1 MKCSTRFSVRARGSR
16 PFRRSST
23 KRGSRVARRPN
34 FVAGIPVRRRKTSIF
49 RMSMDSSGES
59 LSNRWSR
66 AKSYLSRKNTS
77 YRRAARSYRR
87 KSAMDP
93 RERLAELARERG
105 SSLAALSRML
115 GRNSTYLQ
123 QFITKGSPRKLEEA
137 DRRKLAQFF
146 GVSESELGAPEDLS
160 YDSRGDWVEVPRL
173 PLEASAGPGAVGAA
187 EIPFDAFRF
196 SRRWLREQ
204 GLEPAMLSSI
214 RVLGDSMDPLL
225 RDGDEILVDRTPRPF
240 REGVHVVRLGEALH
254 VKLLQAV
261 PPGRLRL
268 ISQNPAYE
276 PVEVAMGDVDIVGRV
291 VWKGGRL

>member
-1 MKCSTRFSVRARGSR
+1 
-16 PFRRSST
+16 
-23 KRGSRVARRPN
+23 
-34 FVAGIPVRRRKTSIF
+34 
-49 RMSMDSSGES
+49 
-59 LSNRWSR
+59 
-66 AKSYLSRKNTS
+66 
-77 YRRAARSYRR
+77 
-87 KSAMDP
+87 MDP
-93 RERLAELARERG
+93 RERLAGLARERG

-123 QFITKGSPRKLEEA
+123 QFLTKGSPRKLEEA

-146 GVSESELGAPEDLS
+146 GVSEAELGASEDIS
-160 YDSRGDWVEVPRL
+160 YEPSVDWVEVPRL

-187 EIPFDAFRF
+187 EMAFDAFRF

-204 GLEPAMLSSI
+204 GLEPALLSSI
-214 RVLGDSMDPLL
+214 RVLGDSMDPML

-261 PPGRLRL
+261 PPDRLRL
-268 ISQNPAYE
+268 ISKNAAYE
-276 PVEVAMGDVDIVGRV
+276 PVEVPMADVDVVGRV

>member
-1 MKCSTRFSVRARGSR
+1 
-16 PFRRSST
+16 
-23 KRGSRVARRPN
+23 
-34 FVAGIPVRRRKTSIF
+34 
-49 RMSMDSSGES
+49 
-59 LSNRWSR
+59 
-66 AKSYLSRKNTS
+66 
-77 YRRAARSYRR
+77 
-87 KSAMDP
+87 MDP
-93 RERLAELARERG
+93 RERLSELARERG
-105 SSLAALSRML
+105 NSLAALSRML

-123 QFITKGSPRKLEEA
+123 QFISKGSPRKLEEE

-146 GVSESELGAPEDLS
+146 GVGEGELGAPEDLS
-160 YDSRGDWVEVPRL
+160 YDSRGEWVEVPRL

-204 GLEPAMLSSI
+204 GLEPALLSSI

-225 RDGDEILVDRTPRPF
+225 RDGDEILVDRTPRAF

-261 PPGRLRL
+261 PPGGLRL
-268 ISQNPAYE
+268 ISKNAAYE
-276 PVEVAMGDVDIVGRV
+276 PVEVAMADVDVVGRV